1 MKKTQGAPLFWF
13 SGKSGA
19 LFTEEFGGFCKLLC
33 CNFLLGDI
41 LFSFI
46 NGISKKM
53 KEKASTGRGMV
64 ANEEKIL
71 LFHFS

>member
-1 MKKTQGAPLFWF
+1 MRKNAGRATFPGE
-13 SGKSGA
+13 SSA

-33 CNFLLGDI
+33 CNFLFGDI
-41 LFSFI
+41 LFILI
-46 NGISKKM
+46 NGISKKL
-53 KEKASTGRGMV
+53 KEKASIGRGMV